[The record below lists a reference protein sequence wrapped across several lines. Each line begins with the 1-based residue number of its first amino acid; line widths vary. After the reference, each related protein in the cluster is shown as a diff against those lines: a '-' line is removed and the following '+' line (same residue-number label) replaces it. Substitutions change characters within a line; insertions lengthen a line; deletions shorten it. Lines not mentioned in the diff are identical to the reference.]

1 MMFAL
6 QPSGLGDID
15 AMRLHLRSERTVAA
29 SAARTFDI
37 LATGEGQTRWASG
50 YRATTWYSNARAAGA
65 IRDIHLR
72 WITVRERFLAWEP
85 ATRFTFGADAM
96 SVPLARRM
104 IEDIS
109 FAPLDAEHCTLTWQ
123 VHVDPAAALVPVEA
137 RFVRSMLEPMFESF
151 AAGLANYAA
160 AHPG

>member
-6 QPSGLGDID
+6 RPSGLGDID
-15 AMRLHLRSERTVAA
+15 AMRLHLRSDRTVAA
-29 SAARTFDI
+29 SAARTFEI
-37 LATGEGQTRWASG
+37 LATGEGQAGWANG
-50 YRATTWYSNARAAGA
+50 YRATTWYSNARAAGS

-85 ATRFTFGADAM
+85 AARFTFGADAM
-96 SVPLARRM
+96 SIPLASRM

-109 FAPLDAEHCTLTWQ
+109 FTPIDARHCTLTWQ
-123 VHVDPAAALVPVEA
+123 VHLDPAPVLAPVES
-137 RFVRSMLEPMFESF
+137 RFAASMLTPMFEAF
-151 AAGLANYAA
+151 AAGLADYAA